1 MYAVISSGGKQHR
14 VSEGDTIRIEKVPG
28 DVGTSVSFDEVL
40 MVSENDNV
48 LVGQPTLSNVTV
60 SGHIVEQDRGKKII
74 VFKYKRRKGYRKKQ
88 GHRQDYTALKIDSI
102 KLA

>member
-1 MYAVISSGGKQHR
+1 MYAVILSGGKQHR

-60 SGHIVEQDRGKKII
+60 SGRIVEQGRGKKII